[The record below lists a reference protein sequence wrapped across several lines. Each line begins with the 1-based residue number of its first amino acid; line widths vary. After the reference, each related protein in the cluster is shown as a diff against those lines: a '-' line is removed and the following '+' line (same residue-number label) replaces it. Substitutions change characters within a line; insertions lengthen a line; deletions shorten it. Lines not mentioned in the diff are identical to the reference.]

1 MPFSSTSMMHDILAH
16 DQALN
21 QAGRDRCAFGILNKT
36 ENTLEATPE
45 LYGALDYI
53 VVDDFLNR
61 DECEIL
67 MAAQRALRQTLP
79 QFDQQRDYW
88 NGRVLYAHEVGAH
101 NAAAGE
107 IMIRFQKE
115 ATRRLQEFYQLTE
128 PVYADTVQL
137 VFWNDGMFMPP
148 HADNA
153 NPDGSAHGMAWRNF
167 SSVVYLNDDYDGGEL
182 YFTALDQYIKPK
194 AGMLVGFTGGFH
206 HEHSVLKVTG
216 GDRFT
221 MPSFYT
227 FDASKADRFIYPE
240 LFEDA

>member
-1 MPFSSTSMMHDILAH
+1 MNFTKDSILHDILDH
-16 DQALN
+16 DQRLN
-21 QAGRDRCAFGILNKT
+21 QAGRDRCAYGHLMKT
-36 ENTLEATPE
+36 PDTIEATPDI
-45 LYGALDYI
+45 YGALDYI
-53 VVDDFLNR
+53 VVEDFLNH
-61 DECEIL
+61 DECATL
-67 MAAQRALRQTLP
+67 MAAQRALRATLP
-79 QFDQQRDYW
+79 QFDQQKDYW
-88 NGRVLYAHEVGAH
+88 NGRVIYAHEVGAID
-101 NAAAGE
+101 AKAGE
-107 IMIRFQKE
+107 IMTRFQKE
-115 ATRRLQEFYQLTE
+115 ATQRLGAFYQLTH

-153 NPDGSAHGMAWRNF
+153 NPDGAPHGMAWRNF

-194 AGMLVGFTGGFH
+194 AGMLVGFTGGFY

-227 FDASKADRFIYPE
+227 FDTSRADRFIYPE
-240 LFEDA
+240 LFETH